1 MEFGLVLPYQI
12 YQTPDVIGIHAHGHV
27 IDGINKH
34 GLCVMAFYFPHY
46 DDYIDITDKKDTIEC
61 LASVEVCLYLLQ
73 RATNLDDVKELI
85 QHFRVTNEIVKSFD
99 QMFPLHWFCVDIS
112 GQALTLE
119 AISGR
124 LHAYD
129 NNLGIITNSPTF
141 PEHLEI
147 LVSSNAL
154 SLSNINNP
162 NITYSQGTGML
173 GLAGDMTSNSRFSRL
188 FQYQKYHI
196 LDKTAKDG
204 INTAFHILNNF
215 DIVKGMVI
223 DCTNGN
229 DLIEYTQYMI
239 VYNLNQFNAHYKT
252 YDDHNIQFI

>member
-1 MEFGLVLPYQI
+1 
-12 YQTPDVIGIHAHGHV
+12 
-27 IDGINKH
+27 
-34 GLCVMAFYFPHY
+34 
-46 DDYIDITDKKDTIEC
+46 
-61 LASVEVCLYLLQ
+61 
-73 RATNLDDVKELI
+73 
-85 QHFRVTNEIVKSFD
+85 
-99 QMFPLHWFCVDIS
+99 
-112 GQALTLE
+112 
-119 AISGR
+119 
-124 LHAYD
+124 
-129 NNLGIITNSPTF
+129 
-141 PEHLEI
+141 
-147 LVSSNAL
+147 
-154 SLSNINNP
+154 
-162 NITYSQGTGML
+162 ML